1 MSGGS
6 RSWIACF
13 RHALFVIDRSA
24 LPGCRRQA
32 CIRSDLASIV
42 EVSEKSF
49 RPEDG
54 GEVRSDALDGEQHG
68 RRRRCDNLLRGKQRV
83 PLCLHRLDLLEQ
95 QFEPI
100 ELTADLSLQMLWQ
113 GTTIARPQFVEPS
126 PTVTMQRFVPAH
138 TLREQQ
144 SFNAIDVPDSLG
156 DEDVAFA
163 AETATILFLGSRR
176 LDHCAHSGFAALVRQ
191 QRANQRLTVDLVSFR
206 PPAPT
211 GCRN

>member
-1 MSGGS
+1 MAQPQPCELDEGGS
-6 RSWIACF
+6 QSWIACF
-13 RHALFVIDRSA
+13 RHALFAIDRSA

-32 CIRSDLASIV
+32 RIRSDLASIV

-54 GEVRSDALDGEQHG
+54 GEFSSDALDGEQHG
-68 RRRRCDNLLRGKQRV
+68 CRGRRSNLLRGKQRV
-83 PLCLHRLDLLEQ
+83 PLGLHHLDLLEQ

-113 GTTIARPQFVEPS
+113 TTTIARPQFVEPS

-144 SFNAIDVPDSLG
+144 SLNAIDVPDS
-156 DEDVAFA
+156 
-163 AETATILFLGSRR
+163 
-176 LDHCAHSGFAALVRQ
+176 
-191 QRANQRLTVDLVSFR
+191 
-206 PPAPT
+206 
-211 GCRN
+211 